1 MSLTFGGQRSFTIST
16 MKRGDF
22 FLASPDPDAE
32 SRIVH
37 PLLDSL
43 ARAGKSQIIVVESLS
58 QKGTKMAPSPKVKT
72 PIASPAGG
80 LPASA

>member
-1 MSLTFGGQRSFTIST
+1 

-22 FLASPDPDAE
+22 LLASPDPDAE

-37 PLLDSL
+37 PLVDSL
-43 ARAGKSQIIVVESLS
+43 ARAGKSQIILVESLS
-58 QKGTKMAPSPKVKT
+58 QKGMKMVSPKVKT